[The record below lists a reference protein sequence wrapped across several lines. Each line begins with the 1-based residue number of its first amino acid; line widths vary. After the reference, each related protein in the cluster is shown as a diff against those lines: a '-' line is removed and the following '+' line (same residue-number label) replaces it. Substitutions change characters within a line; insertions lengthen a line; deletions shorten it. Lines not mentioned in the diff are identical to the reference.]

1 MLRVQLGTTVW
12 KRKTALSLRKQK
24 VVPCISLV
32 LHFCSHPVAHW
43 KNVLAAVLYV
53 IICAQN
59 PNDKEIRKK
68 SIETVIIHFRL
79 ILTASQVYM
88 TCKMLQLQLIL
99 EYSPPDWHASD
110 TKRITIE
117 WLTNEYMLFFFLPSI
132 CCRPSL
138 PFHLHT
144 LTGNLY
150 FANIQK
156 SDGRGGKNYV
166 CIVSNAVLRGLV
178 QGDDQKIEPKQSTGN
193 CGNRSGATH
202 EKKFS
207 STHL

>member
-68 SIETVIIHFRL
+68 KSIETVVIHFRL

-88 TCKMLQLQLIL
+88 TCKMLQPQLIL
-99 EYSPPDWHASD
+99 EYSPPDWQLASD

-117 WLTNEYMLFFFLPSI
+117 WLTNEYMLFFSFPVSAVVHRSPSTFI
-132 CCRPSL
+132 RSQGTYISQTSKNLTVVGAKITFVLCQTPS
-138 PFHLHT
+138 
-144 LTGNLY
+144 
-150 FANIQK
+150 
-156 SDGRGGKNYV
+156 
-166 CIVSNAVLRGLV
+166 
-178 QGDDQKIEPKQSTGN
+178 
-193 CGNRSGATH
+193 
-202 EKKFS
+202 
-207 STHL
+207 